1 MTMEKAAR
9 DVLRYLFA
17 EYLKGPALVYSTAS
31 VTRKYS
37 KIDPV
42 ELSDYMLMF
51 EWIRERWIHPDN
63 TFACRITMRGIE
75 EINAAYVREK
85 LRQVIGGLGAA
96 GGARPLVDILEY
108 KLEEYSIALD
118 LIRQLE
124 GMGFVAIRHPQ
135 NTIVIE
141 LTEKGKRY
149 YEKGSSTFFTLMTY

>member
-9 DVLRYLFA
+9 EVLRYLFA
-17 EYLKGPALVYSTAS
+17 EYLKGPSVVYSTAP
-31 VTRKYS
+31 VTKKF
-37 KIDPV
+37 KIDSL

-51 EWIRERWIHPDN
+51 DWIRERWIYPDG
-63 TFACRITMRGIE
+63 TFACRITIKGIE

-96 GGARPLVDILEY
+96 GGSKPLVDILEY

-124 GMGFVAIRHPQ
+124 SLGLVAIRHPQ
-135 NTIVIE
+135 NTIIIE
-141 LTEKGKRY
+141 LTEKGRKF